1 MTKNEKIIA
10 GILIGA
16 AAGIAG
22 AIFFETEKGK
32 KLLADLKEMASDT
45 FDDALN
51 RLATIEEKLKEK
63 AIISDTDED
72 ATLS

>member
-16 AAGIAG
+16 AAGVAA

-32 KLLADLKEMASDT
+32 EILGEIKRLGSET
-45 FDDALN
+45 IDDALK
-51 RLATIEEKLKEK
+51 RLSKIEEKFKEQL
-63 AIISDTDED
+63 INDTDED
-72 ATLS
+72 ITLS

>member
-16 AAGIAG
+16 AAGIAA

-32 KLLADLKEMASDT
+32 EMLADIKKLTSEAI
-45 FDDALN
+45 DDVLE
-51 RLATIEEKLKEK
+51 RLAKIEEKFKEK
-63 AIISDTDED
+63 LVIDDADED
-72 ATLS
+72 TTLS

>member
-1 MTKNEKIIA
+1 MTRNEKIIA

-16 AAGIAG
+16 AAGIAA

-32 KLLADLKEMASDT
+32 KLLEDIKDMASET
-45 FDDALN
+45 FDDALA
-51 RLATIEEKLKEK
+51 RLANLEEKLKEK
-63 AIISDTDED
+63 VTFNDNDEE

>member
-1 MTKNEKIIA
+1 MTRNEKIIA

-16 AAGIAG
+16 SAGIAA

-32 KLLADLKEMASDT
+32 KLLEDIKDMVSET

-51 RLATIEEKLKEK
+51 RFANLEEKLKEK
-63 AIISDTDED
+63 ITLNDTGEE

>member
-1 MTKNEKIIA
+1 MNKNEKIIA

-16 AAGIAG
+16 AAGIAA
-22 AIFFETEKGK
+22 AIFLETEKGK
-32 KLLADLKEMASDT
+32 KLLADIKEMASDT
-45 FDDALN
+45 IDDALG

-63 AIISDTDED
+63 LIISDTDED